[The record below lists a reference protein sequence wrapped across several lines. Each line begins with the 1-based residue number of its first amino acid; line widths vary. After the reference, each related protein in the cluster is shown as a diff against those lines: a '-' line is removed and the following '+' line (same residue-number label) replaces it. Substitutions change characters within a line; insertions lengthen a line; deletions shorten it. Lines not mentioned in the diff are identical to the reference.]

1 MNLIWYNSLN
11 KPTLNPPA
19 ETFAPVWGV
28 LYFLMLLA
36 FWLMLYSD
44 TNKDKKPAII
54 FFVIQLLLNLSW
66 SPVFFYFHNIKFA
79 FVIITLLTIF
89 LLLTIVAFF
98 KISKNSGIIMSI
110 TLYRQVKSM
119 KKFFLKQVET
129 TGKHVGM
136 IAIITSL
143 KSLKQ
148 YQNQ

>member
-79 FVIITLLTIF
+79 FVIITLL
-89 LLLTIVAFF
+89 
-98 KISKNSGIIMSI
+98 ISKNSGYLLIPYLLWLLFAVYLNFEIIR
-110 TLYRQVKSM
+110 L
-119 KKFFLKQVET
+119 
-129 TGKHVGM
+129 
-136 IAIITSL
+136 
-143 KSLKQ
+143 
-148 YQNQ
+148 N

>member
-54 FFVIQLLLNLSW
+54 LFVTQLLLNFSW
-66 SPVFFYFHNIKFA
+66 SPIFFYFHNIKLA
-79 FVIITLLTIF
+79 FVIIFFLNLFLILTI
-89 LLLTIVAFF
+89 ISFF
-98 KISKNSGIIMSI
+98 KISKIS
-110 TLYRQVKSM
+110 
-119 KKFFLKQVET
+119 
-129 TGKHVGM
+129 
-136 IAIITSL
+136 AILLIPYLLWLIFATYL
-143 KSLKQ
+143 NFEFMRL
-148 YQNQ
+148 N

>member
-11 KPTLNPPA
+11 KPTLNPTA

-98 KISKNSGIIMSI
+98 KISKNSGYLLIPYLLWLLFAVYLNFEIIR
-110 TLYRQVKSM
+110 L
-119 KKFFLKQVET
+119 
-129 TGKHVGM
+129 
-136 IAIITSL
+136 
-143 KSLKQ
+143 
-148 YQNQ
+148 N